1 MKITTATAR
10 DQLPTGTVVQSA
22 AGTIGCRTPSG
33 RGLVFGSAV
42 TFVWEDLQLPLTVL
56 HHPDPALPS
65 IDDPAGGAGDSD
77 RFELVLIRRP
87 DFWLAACVFG
97 SDDSDMAGDGAYGH
111 GSTAGEALAV
121 VLTEL
126 GIATPTAATA
136 RGGVEI
142 DGSLS

>member
-65 IDDPAGGAGDSD
+65 IDDPAGDSD

-87 DFWLAACVFG
+87 DFWLAA
-97 SDDSDMAGDGAYGH
+97 SDMAGGAAYGH
-111 GSTAGEALAV
+111 GSTAGEALAE